1 MIHLITSVIDHIMGI
16 FTMPVIMVFLYLV
29 FIKENEAQNVTKV
42 SVFDFDDTLCEAVG
56 TYEID
61 RDLDKFRQ
69 DNTFFNNLKT
79 RPLPTLDILLEDL
92 KNNNCKV
99 VIQTARE
106 EKWWLPL
113 ILFYKGIS
121 YHHLIQRGRGVT
133 TSSDLLKKQQLE
145 DFIQSNNLQQVP
157 VSFYDDQHKNL
168 ETVSQI
174 KNTTVFDSKISNGF

>member
-1 MIHLITSVIDHIMGI
+1 MIHLITSVIDHIISI
-16 FTMPVIMVFLYLV
+16 FTMPVIMVFLYVV
-29 FIKENEAQNVTKV
+29 FIKENEAQNVSKV

-106 EKWWLPL
+106 ERWWLPL
-113 ILFYKGIS
+113 ILFCKGIS

-145 DFIQSNNLQQVP
+145 DFIQINNLQQLP
-157 VSFYDDQHKNL
+157 VSFYDDQKKNL

-174 KNTTVFDSKISNGF
+174 KNTTVFDSKVSNGL